1 MVAVSCFYNIYDKS
15 CVKYIFIKYENYF
28 KVIINSKSIILSN
41 KSVVNNKQLFQI
53 YILSLLCTNDTSTVD
68 IMTIKNKSTE
78 LYIPS
83 TICKNIY
90 GIFAEKYLGYNYF
103 TNYSS
108 FVELDE
114 NIYRN
119 PLLSIEPKRESGNKK
134 IRKFEKLFYKSLT
147 TNDTPID
154 LIIEYYNVKTS
165 VEYTIIDKYKYY
177 NKKIMLL
184 MCVNRR
190 LGNDIY
196 KYLKETCEYP

>member
-68 IMTIKNKSTE
+68 IMTIKNKST
-78 LYIPS
+78 IKIA

-90 GIFAEKYLGYNYF
+90 GIFTEKYRGYNYF